1 VQDAILEDSLRVNA
15 MGPLLLTQA
24 LAPLLADGGCVANI
38 STQMASLSTRTEFR
52 SPSYAMSKAAQ
63 NMATVQMAKALA
75 PRGIRVV
82 ALNPGWVR
90 TDMGGTDGEL
100 TPEASA
106 TGLLQVIDGLRDADS
121 GHFFD
126 WRGQPMAW

>member
-1 VQDAILEDSLRVNA
+1 
-15 MGPLLLTQA
+15 
-24 LAPLLADGGCVANI
+24 
-38 STQMASLSTRTEFR
+38 
-52 SPSYAMSKAAQ
+52 
-63 NMATVQMAKALA
+63 VQMAKALA